1 LETRIP
7 VKITEQ
13 NRERTIWYFSEGQE
27 VLDRLEN
34 VITDCDE
41 SYIEGIQADHV
52 TDIGVETQTRL
63 IELEDSL
70 EESLS

>member
-34 VITDCDE
+34 VITNCNE

-52 TDIGVETQTRL
+52 TDIGVKTQTRL